1 MVELIDKLA
10 DTPNED
16 LAEALGRIEAWRWP
30 RSDLNAWVK
39 VLNKFDAILEEAIR
53 DYDIDKMQM
62 NPFTPST
69 KKLICEVLR
78 FERLLLENSTNRKTF
93 NSYDVRPIS
102 VISGLCGLTSLAASQ
117 QLHGYVRF
125 GRPHVRSQPPPP
137 TCPAVFGTTSSLAC
151 AQHLDTALD
160 VAR

>member
-16 LAEALGRIEAWRWP
+16 LAETLGRIDTWKWP

-39 VLNKFDAILEEAIR
+39 VLNKFDAIMEEAIR

-69 KKLICEVLR
+69 KKIICEVLR

-93 NSYDVRPIS
+93 NSYDVR
-102 VISGLCGLTSLAASQ
+102 
-117 QLHGYVRF
+117 
-125 GRPHVRSQPPPP
+125 
-137 TCPAVFGTTSSLAC
+137 TTSVTRESRRLTFFA
-151 AQHLDTALD
+151 APQ
-160 VAR
+160 

>member
-1 MVELIDKLA
+1 MKILNKPRRALPPVGVSNFVSCARHRSEYTCYQPHVVELIDKLA

-16 LAEALGRIEAWRWP
+16 LAELLGGIESWKWP

-53 DYDIDKMQM
+53 DYDVDKMQM

-93 NSYDVRPIS
+93 NSYDVCLNPR
-102 VISGLCGLTSLAASQ
+102 V
-117 QLHGYVRF
+117 
-125 GRPHVRSQPPPP
+125 
-137 TCPAVFGTTSSLAC
+137 
-151 AQHLDTALD
+151 
-160 VAR
+160 

>member
-1 MVELIDKLA
+1 MFYQPHVVELIDKLA

-16 LAEALGRIEAWRWP
+16 LAELLGGIESWKWP

-39 VLNKFDAILEEAIR
+39 VLNKLDAILEEAIR
-53 DYDIDKMQM
+53 DYDVDKMQM

-93 NSYDVRPIS
+93 NSYDVC
-102 VISGLCGLTSLAASQ
+102 LNSLSMIA
-117 QLHGYVRF
+117 VRW
-125 GRPHVRSQPPPP
+125 
-137 TCPAVFGTTSSLAC
+137 
-151 AQHLDTALD
+151 
-160 VAR
+160 

>member
-93 NSYDVRPIS
+93 NSYDVCPTS
-102 VISGLCGLTSLAASQ
+102 VI
-117 QLHGYVRF
+117 
-125 GRPHVRSQPPPP
+125 
-137 TCPAVFGTTSSLAC
+137 
-151 AQHLDTALD
+151 
-160 VAR
+160 